1 MTIFNYQGRNSQH
14 QLVSGSVDALS
25 ANGVA
30 EKLLAEHIT
39 PTSIVVRK
47 ETVSLFGFLQGR
59 FIRPHVNTEEL
70 ETFCRQMYTLT
81 KAGVPIVATLS
92 KLAETV
98 QSKVMVDVL
107 HGAVETISSGQPLS
121 VALKKYPTVFRP
133 VFVSI
138 IEAGENSGQLE
149 ESFLQLSDYLDLELR
164 TIKQIKSA
172 TRYPMT
178 VVIVLSIAFVVINFM
193 VIPSFVKLFTQFK
206 AKLPLPTRFL
216 MAMSNLTIHY
226 WPLLLL
232 GIAAIVIAIR
242 FILKTPAGKFSW
254 DRWKLKIPIFGP
266 LLNRIVLARFART
279 FAMIMRT
286 GVPLIEGLPL
296 VANAV
301 GNEYIRTRILA
312 MTISLE
318 AGETLTRTAL
328 ASNLF
333 TPLVIQM
340 ISVGEETGAV
350 DTLLRQVAEFYERE
364 VDYDLK
370 RLGDLIEP
378 ILLIFMAVFVLILA
392 LGVFLPMWDMASFA
406 KAK

>member
-1 MTIFNYQGRNSQH
+1 MATFDYQGRNSQRK
-14 QLVSGSVDALS
+14 LVSGSMDAFS
-25 ANGVA
+25 ADGVA
-30 EKLLAEHIT
+30 EKLLTEHIT
-39 PTSIVVRK
+39 PTSIVERK
-47 ETVSLFGFLQGR
+47 KTTSLFGFLQGR
-59 FIRPHVNTEEL
+59 LIRPHVNAEEL

-92 KLAETV
+92 KLAETMH
-98 QSKVMVDVL
+98 SKAMVDML
-107 HGAVETISSGQPLS
+107 RGAVETISAGQPLS
-121 VALKKYPTVFRP
+121 VALKKYPAIFRP
-133 VFVSI
+133 VFISI

-149 ESFLQLSDYLDLELR
+149 ESFLQLSDYFALELR

-172 TRYPMT
+172 TRYPLT
-178 VVIVLSIAFVVINFM
+178 VIIVLSLAFAVINFM
-193 VIPSFVKLFTQFK
+193 VIPAFVKLFAQFK

-216 MAMSNLTIHY
+216 IGMSSVMTHY

-232 GIAAIVIAIR
+232 GIVVIAIAIR
-242 FILKTPAGKFSW
+242 FMLKTPAGKLSW
-254 DRWKLKIPIFGP
+254 DRWKLKLPIFGP
-266 LLNRIVLARFART
+266 LLHRIILARFART
-279 FAMIMRT
+279 FAMIIRT

-296 VANAV
+296 VANVV
-301 GNEYIRTRILA
+301 GNEYIKTRVLA
-312 MTISLE
+312 MTISIE

-328 ASNLF
+328 ASHLF

-378 ILLIFMAVFVLILA
+378 VMLVLMAIFVLILA

-406 KAK
+406 QAR